1 MRRGKSKRPPLP
13 YYFTLVDPILDTIE
27 SKLDTKYIK
36 GQHTGWDN
44 CYHKVYNNSLKN
56 TRKGFY
62 KVLHVGYEFRGCH
75 LKILRPNKNSTMPT
89 LNLRLIFGLLKLMNI
104 SSILEKM
111 QSNGIFL
118 QEPTVSSFK
127 NPMTGFTR

>member
-1 MRRGKSKRPPLP
+1 MKRGKSKRPPVP
-13 YYFTLVDPILDTIE
+13 YYITPVDLILNTVE
-27 SKLDTKYIK
+27 NKLGTKYIK
-36 GQHTGWDN
+36 GQQTGWDN
-44 CYHKVYNNSLKN
+44 CYHAVYNNSSN

-62 KVLHVGYEFRGCH
+62 KVLRVGYECQGRH
-75 LKILRPNKNSTMPT
+75 LKIQRPNKNTTMPT
-89 LNLRLIFGLLKLMNI
+89 LNLGSIFGLLKLKNI

-127 NPMTGFTR
+127 KPMT